1 MISRIV
7 FKGIVVCL
15 AIALFNG
22 SQATAVARGDESTG
36 EEPAEKAKLVLCPNC
51 FELNKPDA
59 KYCWNDGY
67 ALPKP
72 KEKKEIQVGKPLV
85 PGEAM
90 MPVSLRLS
98 DADLA
103 WLVDRL
109 AARLDE
115 RLGGDDYSDRVGSM
129 TRAELTRLLRHTIE
143 RENKVPEIK
152 TQSGFGGFLEFVGGA
167 TLVLIGI
174 GLVAS
179 AGN

>member
-1 MISRIV
+1 MISRIF

-15 AIALFNG
+15 AVALLDG
-22 SQATAVARGDESTG
+22 TAAAAAARDEQPAE
-36 EEPAEKAKLVLCPNC
+36 EEPVEKAKPVVCPNC
-51 FELNKPDA
+51 FEVNKADA
-59 KYCWNDGY
+59 RFCWNDGF

-72 KEKKEIQVGKPLV
+72 REKKEIQVGKPLV
-85 PGEAM
+85 ADEVM

-129 TRAELTRLLRHTIE
+129 TRAELTRLLRHAIE
-143 RENKVPEIK
+143 RENRVPEIK
-152 TQSGFGGFLEFVGGA
+152 TGSGFGGFLEFVGGA

-179 AGN
+179 AGD